1 MKKCII
7 TPVSFSDHS
16 AVSFNIQSDDFIKRG
31 PGFFKF
37 NNSLLNDHCFVE
49 GMSKKIPEYKEKY
62 RYLQDKGLYW
72 DILKMEI
79 RSFTI
84 CYCKQIAKNKK
95 NEEALLQQQ
104 FSLLHKLMCANPE
117 QETTAKFYEVKLKLE
132 QISMHKTEGTM
143 IRSKARWC
151 EQGERSARYFF
162 NLEKRNRSN
171 NYITK
176 LKADDRTLV
185 TPTEI
190 LKEEHRYY
198 QNLYTSTCTNPN
210 DTCFD
215 KFFESPSLP
224 KLTAQLAD
232 TSDGRLTK
240 EECHASLKEFSRG
253 KSPSTDG
260 LTAEFYLKFW
270 EQLGQE
276 IVDSF
281 NYAFEIGELSIS
293 QKKRNNHTYSKKR

>member
-1 MKKCII
+1 
-7 TPVSFSDHS
+7 
-16 AVSFNIQSDDFIKRG
+16 
-31 PGFFKF
+31 
-37 NNSLLNDHCFVE
+37 
-49 GMSKKIPEYKEKY
+49 
-62 RYLQDKGLYW
+62 
-72 DILKMEI
+72 
-79 RSFTI
+79 
-84 CYCKQIAKNKK
+84 
-95 NEEALLQQQ
+95 
-104 FSLLHKLMCANPE
+104 
-117 QETTAKFYEVKLKLE
+117 
-132 QISMHKTEGTM
+132 MHKTEGAM

-151 EQGERSARYFF
+151 EQGERSTRYFF
-162 NLEKRNRSN
+162 NLKKLNRSN

-185 TPTEI
+185 TSTEI

-210 DTCFD
+210 YTCFD

-240 EECHASLKEFSRG
+240 EECHTSIKEFSRG
-253 KSPSTDG
+253 KSPGTHG

-276 IVDSF
+276 LVDRS

-293 QKKRNNHTYSKKR
+293 QKRGVITLLFQKKIKIRFFWITGDPSPY